1 MQYSVPMIRALSLL
15 PAIRW
20 LKVHDI
26 DSEPFLRPLGLSSAP
41 FGDPFRPVP
50 LLHVG
55 SFLQA
60 IARKEGPDVAC
71 KIVAEASTTELALLG
86 SVALGTRTTVEAISR
101 ISMVLPVFCSH
112 EQLAIKVAQPFVE
125 IWHSYT
131 VKFAPETEHLLLQ
144 YAVAMADRL
153 VGMTGTPAPRMAR
166 IEIPLHPEFGVSH
179 LRKWFGDTVHPSE
192 GRGTRMLVAAATAD
206 RPFPRAA
213 RDRLLAG
220 RLPALE
226 PIRGGA
232 RFSDSVKVML
242 SSMLTEALPTVRD
255 MARFCGTSVRTFQR
269 RLSVEGLQ
277 YSDLVEEIRQTH
289 ALRLLSVPNATAKS
303 VSADLGYEYPSSLT
317 RAMLRWTGAS
327 PKNFMTR
334 AGNAR

>member
-71 KIVAEASTTELALLG
+71 KIVGEASTTELALLG
-86 SVALGTRTTVEAISR
+86 SVALGTRTPIEAISR

-112 EQLAIKVAQPFVE
+112 EQLAIKVAPSAVDV
-125 IWHSYT
+125 WHSYT
-131 VKFAPETEHLLLQ
+131 VKFDPETEHLLLQ

-153 VGMTGTPAPRMAR
+153 LGMTGTAAPRLSR
-166 IEIPLHPEFGVSH
+166 IEIPPHPVFGVSH
-179 LRKWFGDTVHPSE
+179 LRKWFGDTVHASE
-192 GRGTRMLVAAATAD
+192 GRGTHMLVEATVAE

-220 RLPALE
+220 RLPALD
-226 PIRGGA
+226 PIRGGGS
-232 RFSDSVKVML
+232 FSDSVKVML
-242 SSMLTEALPTVRD
+242 SSKLTDAIPTVRD
-255 MARFCGTSVRTFQR
+255 MAKICGTSVRTFQR

-303 VSADLGYEYPSSLT
+303 VSADLGYEHPSSLT
-317 RAMLRWTGAS
+317 RAMLRWTGAG
-327 PKNFMTR
+327 PRNFMTR
-334 AGNAR
+334 KGNGR